1 MRRSTRI
8 LAMSLTVLI
17 CAAMLTFALA
27 QQPPPT
33 TKVTTLLQQ
42 ALAEVPGRE
51 IVMITLDIP
60 PGASSPPHRHPGHHV
75 FGYVLEGSYKIKIDQ
90 GPERVLTKGQTFH
103 EAPGQLHA
111 VSANASQTEPAKVV
125 AFLVVESGKPITVRE
140 QQ

>member
-27 QQPPPT
+27 QQPAPT